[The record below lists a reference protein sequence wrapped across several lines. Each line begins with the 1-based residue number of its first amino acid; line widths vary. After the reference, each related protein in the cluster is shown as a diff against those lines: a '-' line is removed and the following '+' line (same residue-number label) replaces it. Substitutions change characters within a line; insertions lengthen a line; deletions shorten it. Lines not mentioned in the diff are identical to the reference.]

1 MVIIGG
7 HASYTR
13 RTVYHLLAL
22 VQVVAGWSFNA
33 LLQGKRHL
41 IGI

>member
-1 MVIIGG
+1 MISGG
-7 HASYTR
+7 HVSYTW
-13 RTVYHLLAL
+13 RTVHHLLAL
-22 VQVVAGWSFNA
+22 VQVVALWSVHV